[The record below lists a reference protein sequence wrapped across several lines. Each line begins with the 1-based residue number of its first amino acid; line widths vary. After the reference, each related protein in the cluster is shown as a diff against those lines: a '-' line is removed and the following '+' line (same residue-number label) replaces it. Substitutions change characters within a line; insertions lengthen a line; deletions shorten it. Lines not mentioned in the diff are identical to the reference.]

1 MNIYS
6 SVDGKNIDKLIVLF
20 NSVYINANKE
30 KQSELKFYLLVD
42 KLPDELP
49 FIPEYLEPI
58 LQIKELKLNDTWS
71 NLLKEF
77 NTYFYKSS
85 SWCKSNMNFARFLF
99 FNHFPD
105 VDRVVYLD
113 WDMIVLADIFE
124 LNSEYNSINN
134 MIVSKCGKQTT
145 FTNIFAPEFRYSTD
159 IQSVFLSKKLKLENH
174 KSTIIFKFL
183 DLDPYQMGKIQGF
196 NAGFYIVSKEHFNET
211 YLIELLRKLIKIQ
224 KKFSCFNFGTQVVM
238 NLMHIK
244 NRIFVEKVWNHLPNI
259 NDLYSLKIIHWN
271 GTQKPWSS
279 KLATNNI
286 WYDYCFKVYPEYK
299 EKFKYIYPNQIS
311 NKNKLV
317 KRNIKVV
324 KKSDKNIALLKYISS
339 RR

>member
-6 SVDGKNIDKLIVLF
+6 SVDGKNIDKIIVLF

-42 KLPDELP
+42 KLPDNLP

-58 LQIKELKLNDTWS
+58 LQIKELELNVTWS
-71 NLLKEF
+71 NLLNDF
-77 NTYFYKSS
+77 NTHFYKSS

-124 LNSEYNSINN
+124 LNSEYNSTDN
-134 MIVSKCGKQTT
+134 MIVAECGKQTT
-145 FTNIFAPEFRYSTD
+145 FTNIFIPEFRYSTD
-159 IQSVFLSKKLKLENH
+159 RQSLFLSRKLKLENH
-174 KSTIIFKFL
+174 KSSMIFKFL
-183 DLDPYQMGKIQGF
+183 NLDPFHMGKIQGF
-196 NAGFYIVSKEHFNET
+196 NAGFYIVSKEHFNEE
-211 YLIELLRKLIKIQ
+211 YLTELLRKLIKIQ
-224 KKFSCFNFGTQVVM
+224 KKLSCFNFGTQVVM
-238 NLMHIK
+238 NLMHID
-244 NRIFVEKVWNHLPNI
+244 NRIFIEKRWNHLPNI
-259 NDLYSLKIIHWN
+259 NDLNSLKIIHWN
-271 GTQKPWSS
+271 GTEKPWSS
-279 KLATNNI
+279 KLITNNI

-299 EKFKYIYPNQIS
+299 EKFTYQNS
-311 NKNKLV
+311 NKIKMINK
-317 KRNIKVV
+317 NIKIV
-324 KKSDKNIALLKYISS
+324 KKSDKDIALLKYISS